1 MEDIKFNVWQEQM
14 IKGTV
19 IPVDTKLIKIDTVS
33 FTWQCSNYDI
43 YLTTDVNK
51 KFGYVNGNNV
61 FEFIQ
66 SIRNKCEDKLF
77 NYLLLNDSNPWVD
90 EIWLKQ
96 EDKNL
101 FSVWTKNFKRQL
113 DISNGII
120 DLFDW
125 EFNNNTYDTRFIDS

>member
-19 IPVDTKLIKIDTVS
+19 IPADTKLIRIDTVS

-43 YLTTDVNK
+43 YLTTAVNK
-51 KFGYVNGNNV
+51 KFGYVNSNNV

-77 NYLLLNDSNPWVD
+77 NYLLLNDSNTWVD
-90 EIWLKQ
+90 EIWLKR
-96 EDKNL
+96 EDKNS
-101 FSVWTKNFKRQL
+101 FSVWTKNFSRQL

-120 DLFDW
+120 NLFNW
-125 EFNNNTYDTRFIDS
+125 EFNKKTYDTSFISS

>member
-19 IPVDTKLIKIDTVS
+19 IPPDTKLIKIDTVS

-51 KFGYVNGNNV
+51 KFGYVNSNNV

-77 NYLLLNDSNPWVD
+77 NYLLLNDSNTWVD

-96 EDKNL
+96 EDKNR

-120 DLFDW
+120 NLFNWD
-125 EFNNNTYDTRFIDS
+125 FNKKTYDTLFMNS

>member
-19 IPVDTKLIKIDTVS
+19 IPADTKLIKIDTVS

-43 YLTTDVNK
+43 YLTTGTNK
-51 KFGYVNGNNV
+51 KLGYVNSNNV

-77 NYLLLNDSNPWVD
+77 NYLLLNDSNTWVD

-96 EDKNL
+96 EDKNS
-101 FSVWTKNFKRQL
+101 FSVWTKNFNRQL

-120 DLFDW
+120 NLFNW
-125 EFNNNTYDTRFIDS
+125 EFNKKTYDTSFISS

>member
-19 IPVDTKLIKIDTVS
+19 IPTGTTLIKIDTVS
-33 FTWQCSNYDI
+33 FTWQCSNHDI

-51 KFGYVNGNNV
+51 KFGYVNSNNV

-77 NYLLLNDSNPWVD
+77 NYLLLNDSNTWVD

-96 EDKNL
+96 ENKNR

-120 DLFDW
+120 DLFNWD
-125 EFNNNTYDTRFIDS
+125 FNKKTYDTSFISS

>member
-19 IPVDTKLIKIDTVS
+19 IPADTKLIKIDTVS

-51 KFGYVNGNNV
+51 KFGYVNINNV

-77 NYLLLNDSNPWVD
+77 NYLLLNDSNTWVD

-96 EDKNL
+96 EDKNS

-120 DLFDW
+120 NLFNWD
-125 EFNNNTYDTRFIDS
+125 FNKNTYDTSFISS